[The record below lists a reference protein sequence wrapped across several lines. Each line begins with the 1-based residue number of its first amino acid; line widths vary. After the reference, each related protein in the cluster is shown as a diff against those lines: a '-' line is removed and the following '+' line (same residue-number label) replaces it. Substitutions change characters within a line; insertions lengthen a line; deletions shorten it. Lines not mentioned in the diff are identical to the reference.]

1 MRTRRIAPQALLA
14 LLPLLVQ
21 AQGTAATSATSP
33 ATPSTPLDTLMEA
46 DTSAFPD
53 LGFLPRGAKDTT
65 SPAPSPAATRR
76 TGVAATPVADLP
88 AAEPAGA
95 AVAGADRSRRAGT
108 HVLYENRP
116 LPVALTLDAERVID
130 LPFVAMLQLPPT
142 LEGKLQVQPIENVL
156 YLTALAPFPRVR
168 LLVQAVDGS
177 AVLPL
182 DVSAHAGQGT
192 PERLPDLVIHLPGE
206 RPATDAAA
214 TVAPTAAGP
223 DMAEL
228 TRFAAQS
235 LYAPPRLIPAS
246 TRIRREQVAPELAK
260 DLVRGGAVDSSALA
274 SWCAGKLCVTA
285 VRLSNR
291 GSVPLQLDPAMFR
304 GRWVALT
311 AQHWRLHGAGNAADT
326 TAAYLVSDGR
336 FADAR

>member
-1 MRTRRIAPQALLA
+1 MRTLPTLLLA
-14 LLPLLVQ
+14 LLPLLAQ
-21 AQGTAATSATSP
+21 AQNP
-33 ATPSTPLDTLMEA
+33 ATATATPATPLDTLMQA

-53 LGFLPRGAKDTT
+53 LGFLPRGEKDAAQGTPTT
-65 SPAPSPAATRR
+65 GPRRRSPAGADAAATPIAAVP
-76 TGVAATPVADLP
+76 GVAAADI
-88 AAEPAGA
+88 
-95 AVAGADRSRRAGT
+95 DRARRGGT

-116 LPVALTLDAERVID
+116 LPVVLGIEAERVID
-130 LPFVAMLQLPPT
+130 LPFVPMIQLPPA
-142 LEGKLQVQPIENVL
+142 LEGRLLVQPIENVL
-156 YLTALAPFPRVR
+156 YLTAREPFARVR

-177 AVLPL
+177 VVLPL
-182 DVSAHAGQGT
+182 DVSAHAGPGT
-192 PERLPDLVIHLPGE
+192 PERLPDLVIHLPGT
-206 RPATDAAA
+206 RPGAEADVSLVPPAAA
-214 TVAPTAAGP
+214 DP

-235 LYAPPRLIPAS
+235 LYAPPRLIPVS
-246 TRIRREQVAPELAK
+246 TRVRREQVAPELAK
-260 DLVRGGAVDSSALA
+260 DLVRGGAVEANVLA

>member
-1 MRTRRIAPQALLA
+1 MRTLSTLLLA
-14 LLPLLVQ
+14 LLPLFAQ
-21 AQGTAATSATSP
+21 AQNP
-33 ATPSTPLDTLMEA
+33 ATATATPATPLDTLMQAE
-46 DTSAFPD
+46 TSAFPD
-53 LGFLPRGAKDTT
+53 LGFLPRGAKDIAQGA
-65 SPAPSPAATRR
+65 PAGGTGPRRGPADTD
-76 TGVAATPVADLP
+76 VAATPVAAVP
-88 AAEPAGA
+88 GA
-95 AVAGADRSRRAGT
+95 AAADIDRARRGGT

-116 LPVALTLDAERVID
+116 LPVVLGIEAERVID
-130 LPFVAMLQLPPT
+130 LPFVPMIQLPPA
-142 LEGKLQVQPIENVL
+142 LEGRLQVQPIENVL
-156 YLTALAPFPRVR
+156 YLTAREPFARVR

-177 AVLPL
+177 VVLPL
-182 DVSAHAGQGT
+182 DVSAHAGQGS

-206 RPATDAAA
+206 RPGAQADVGLAPPPAAD
-214 TVAPTAAGP
+214 P

-235 LYAPPRLIPAS
+235 LYAPPRLIPVS
-246 TRIRREQVAPELAK
+246 TRIRRDQVAPELAK

-311 AQHWRLHGAGNAADT
+311 AQHWRLHGAGEAADT

-336 FADAR
+336 FADAL